1 MIYINIYIYMYVY
14 VGGSKSRLA
23 KMAGAG
29 PAGQMRNE
37 KLHGVVARSTFGSQ
51 NAQNTSAPEHF

>member
-1 MIYINIYIYMYVY
+1 MYVY